1 MTRPWL
7 ARFAIYTP
15 CLLLFLVISYYT
27 ALPTGLVGRG
37 ELVID
42 IAFFFVGADLVL
54 GVAAFTHTYLTLHKN
69 ERTREMK
76 IMAIGTAIGILPIAL
91 SIITV
96 IAAPRI
102 ELPGRDYYILTLVL
116 IPLSF
121 GFSVWGRERKKKG
134 KPAIT

>member
-1 MTRPWL
+1 ML
-7 ARFAIYTP
+7 IK
-15 CLLLFLVISYYT
+15 
-27 ALPTGLVGRG
+27 
-37 ELVID
+37 
-42 IAFFFVGADLVL
+42 IAFFFIGAYLVL
-54 GVAAFTHTYLTLHKN
+54 GVAAFTHTYLTLLKS
-69 ERTREMK
+69 ERTCEMK

-91 SIITV
+91 SIITA